1 MSRAVRRTAAGAAA
15 AFAALA
21 LTAPPASAHTSLTGA
36 NPAANATVAP
46 PTQIVLTY
54 ADPVQLPQ
62 VVLTDAGG
70 GRHEAG
76 KAQAVDNKVTE
87 AVKGTL
93 PNGVYTVGWRVVSP
107 DGHPISGTYTFTVTG
122 STGAAGTGSTGAAG
136 TAPGATAPAAKA
148 AGNGSGGSS
157 GWLWI
162 GLAAAVVALAGGGFA
177 WYRRSSG
184 ASPNE

>member
-1 MSRAVRRTAAGAAA
+1 MSRAVRRAATGAAA

-21 LTAPPASAHTSLTGA
+21 LAAPPVSAHTSLTGA
-36 NPAANATVAP
+36 DPAANATIAP

-62 VVLTDAGG
+62 VVLTDAKG

-107 DGHPISGTYTFTVTG
+107 DGHPISGTYKFTVTG
-122 STGAAGTGSTGAAG
+122 STGAAGAG
-136 TAPGATAPAAKA
+136 GPASAPAAKA
-148 AGNGSGGSS
+148 ADGGSGGSG

-162 GLAAAVVALAGGGFA
+162 GLIAAVVVVAGGGFA
-177 WYRRSSG
+177 WYRRTSG
-184 ASPNE
+184 ASAQE

>member
-1 MSRAVRRTAAGAAA
+1 MSRAVRRTTAGAVAGTVA

-21 LTAPPASAHTSLTGA
+21 LTVPPASAHTSLTGA

-46 PTQIVLTY
+46 PSRIVLTY

-122 STGAAGTGSTGAAG
+122 STGAAGA
-136 TAPGATAPAAKA
+136 APGASAPAARA

-162 GLAAAVVALAGGGFA
+162 GLAAAVVAVAGGGFA
-177 WYRRSSG
+177 WYRRTSG
-184 ASPNE
+184 ESPEK

>member
-1 MSRAVRRTAAGAAA
+1 MSRAVRRTAAGAGA

-21 LTAPPASAHTSLTGA
+21 LALAAPPASAHTSLTGA
-36 NPAANATVAP
+36 NPAANATIAP

-62 VVLTDAGG
+62 VVLTDAKG

-122 STGAAGTGSTGAAG
+122 STGAAGGAPA
-136 TAPGATAPAAKA
+136 ASAPAAKA
-148 AGNGSGGSS
+148 SGNGSGGSS

-177 WYRRSSG
+177 WYRRTSG

>member
-1 MSRAVRRTAAGAAA
+1 M
-15 AFAALA
+15 A
-21 LTAPPASAHTSLTGA
+21 LTASPASAHTSLTAA
-36 NPAANATVAP
+36 NPAADATIAP

-62 VVLTDAGG
+62 VVLTDAKG

-107 DGHPISGTYTFTVTG
+107 DGHPISGTYKFTVTG
-122 STGAAGTGSTGAAG
+122 STGAAPAGSAAS
-136 TAPGATAPAAKA
+136 APAAKA

-162 GLAAAVVALAGGGFA
+162 GLIAAVVVVAGGGFA
-177 WYRRSSG
+177 WYRRTSG
-184 ASPNE
+184 TSPNT

>member
-1 MSRAVRRTAAGAAA
+1 M
-15 AFAALA
+15 ALA
-21 LTAPPASAHTSLTGA
+21 APPASAHTSLTGA
-36 NPAANATVAP
+36 KPAANATIAP

-62 VVLTDAGG
+62 VVLTDAKG

-122 STGAAGTGSTGAAG
+122 STGAGAGAAG
-136 TAPGATAPAAKA
+136 GAPAASAPAAKA
-148 AGNGSGGSS
+148 SGNGSGGSS

-177 WYRRSSG
+177 WYRRGSG

>member
-1 MSRAVRRTAAGAAA
+1 VSRAVRRTAAGAAA

-21 LTAPPASAHTSLTGA
+21 LTVPPASAHTSLTGA

-70 GRHEAG
+70 RRHEAG

-122 STGAAGTGSTGAAG
+122 STGAAGA
-136 TAPGATAPAAKA
+136 APGATAPAAKA

-162 GLAAAVVALAGGGFA
+162 GLAAAVVVVAGGGLA
-177 WYRRSSG
+177 WYRRTSG
-184 ASPNE
+184 ESPEK

>member
-1 MSRAVRRTAAGAAA
+1 MSRAVRRAASGAAA
-15 AFAALA
+15 ACAALA
-21 LTAPPASAHTSLTGA
+21 LAASPASAHTSLTGA

-46 PTQIVLTY
+46 PSQIVLTY

-70 GRHEAG
+70 GRREAG
-76 KAQAVDNKVTE
+76 KARAVDDKVTE

-107 DGHPISGTYTFTVTG
+107 DGHPISGTYRFTVTG
-122 STGAAGTGSTGAAG
+122 STGAGA
-136 TAPGATAPAAKA
+136 APGASAASAPAAKT

-162 GLAAAVVALAGGGFA
+162 GLAAAVVAIAGGGFA
-177 WYRRSSG
+177 WYRRTSG
-184 ASPNE
+184 APPNE

>member
-21 LTAPPASAHTSLTGA
+21 LTTPPASAHTSLTGA

-46 PTQIVLTY
+46 PAQIVLTY

-62 VVLTDAGG
+62 VVLTDANG

-87 AVKGTL
+87 AVKDTL

-107 DGHPISGTYTFTVTG
+107 DGHPISGTYRFTVTG
-122 STGAAGTGSTGAAG
+122 STGAAGA
-136 TAPGATAPAAKA
+136 APGKPAPAAKA
-148 AGNGSGGSS
+148 SGNGSGGSS

-162 GLAAAVVALAGGGFA
+162 GLAAAVVAVAGGGFA
-177 WYRRSSG
+177 WYRRTSG
-184 ASPNE
+184 ESPER